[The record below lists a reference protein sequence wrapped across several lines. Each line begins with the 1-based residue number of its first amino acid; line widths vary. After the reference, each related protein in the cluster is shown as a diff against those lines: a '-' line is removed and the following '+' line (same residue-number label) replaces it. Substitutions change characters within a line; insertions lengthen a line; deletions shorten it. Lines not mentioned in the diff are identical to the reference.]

1 MDPFRVDPARLYDVR
16 PDGVAETAAPIPA
29 TLIARHQARLRHWW
43 VGAVLLNALTMGGT
57 VVAAALLGWGVAARI
72 AILALLALP
81 LLAVAPALARF
92 AAPGGRRRH
101 RARPRDF
108 PGP

>member
-16 PDGVAETAAPIPA
+16 PDGLVETAVPVPE
-29 TLIARHQARLRHWW
+29 TLVVGHHARLRRWW
-43 VGAVLLNALTMGGT
+43 VGAVLLNMMTMGCT
-57 VVAAALLGWGVAARI
+57 VVAAALLGWGVAARV

-81 LLAVAPALARF
+81 LLAVAPVLARF